1 MNLLIRLSLII
12 YLLGFARQVE
22 GMTGSKDEKT
32 GKFVP
37 ASEKIKADE
46 SLNFVE
52 TSWEKAQELSRKTG
66 KPIFVNFHAVWCA
79 PCKVMKIRTFTNNE
93 LAEYFNEN
101 YINIRLDGEVGEGKA
116 LMDAFGLRAYPS
128 SLFFS
133 ATGDLL
139 WGKSGYLSA
148 DQLLK
153 VAKSL
158 Q

>member
-1 MNLLIRLSLII
+1 MGLRIRLSMIL
-12 YLLGFARQVE
+12 YFLGIALQVE
-22 GMTGSKDEKT
+22 GMTGSKVEKT
-32 GKFVP
+32 EK
-37 ASEKIKADE
+37 STLENEKIKIDE

-79 PCKVMKIRTFTNNE
+79 PCKVMKLRTFTNNE

-133 ATGDLL
+133 STGDLL

-158 Q
+158 